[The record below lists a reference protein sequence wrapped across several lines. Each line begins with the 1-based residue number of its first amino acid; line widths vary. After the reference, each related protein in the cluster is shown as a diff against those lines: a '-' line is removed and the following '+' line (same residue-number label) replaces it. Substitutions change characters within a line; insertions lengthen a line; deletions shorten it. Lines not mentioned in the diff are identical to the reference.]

1 MTITTQDGKPC
12 EGLEQGP
19 FEPIAVVGVGA
30 LMPDA
35 PSIDA
40 FWQNIIEN
48 AREDVVASDHFDIEG
63 TKTAMPQTQAATKGM
78 MTSGLQTPALVC
90 PPPGPR
96 PPAQSRTIRE
106 TIASHTT
113 ARLPLLDSIATETD
127 AKIRMPPLTREK
139 AAASLMH

>member
-1 MTITTQDGKPC
+1 MR
-12 EGLEQGP
+12 
-19 FEPIAVVGVGA
+19 
-30 LMPDA
+30 
-35 PSIDA
+35 
-40 FWQNIIEN
+40 IIEN

-106 TIASHTT
+106 TIASHAT

-139 AAASLMH
+139 NAASLIHSGLLPCTSALLFAGTLSTSRMSQRCTRQ